1 MKTKLFLVAVFSVF
15 LSLAQIF
22 ASANTNISGNDPDVK
37 VVISQKRIWL
47 VTDEISVKSLTVRVL
62 NAKGKVVMEKQFS
75 SKVTDWSLR
84 IESLPEGRYTVE
96 VGEKKIADFSR

>member
-1 MKTKLFLVAVFSVF
+1 MKTKLFLVAVFSMF
-15 LSLAQIF
+15 LSLAQSF

-37 VVISQKRIWL
+37 VVVSQKRIWL

-84 IESLPEGRYTVE
+84 IESLPEGQYSVE